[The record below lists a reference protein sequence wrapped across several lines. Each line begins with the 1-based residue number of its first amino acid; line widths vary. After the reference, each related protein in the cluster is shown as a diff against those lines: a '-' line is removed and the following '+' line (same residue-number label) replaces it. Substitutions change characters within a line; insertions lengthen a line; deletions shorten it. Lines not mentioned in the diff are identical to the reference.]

1 MKNLRETS
9 AGVAEYNVSV
19 AEPPLR
25 MTYDEFLDWADEDT
39 LAEWVDGEVIMTS
52 PASVKHQEIKSFI
65 AEVLKKYAKLN
76 DLGKVLDAPFQ
87 MKLTESGRE
96 PDVIFIAKANLGK
109 LQSTFYDGGADIAVE
124 VVSPESVNRDK
135 TDKYKE
141 YEAGGVRE
149 YWLIDAVEDKA
160 TFYRLENGKYKQIKL
175 QDGKF
180 YSDVMPGLW
189 LHIAWFWQDPLLEI
203 EDVMLE
209 IAKEVFTNDIL
220 EKLRKKGITL

>member
-1 MKNLRETS
+1 MKKLRETS
-9 AGVAEYNVSV
+9 AGVAEYSV
-19 AEPPLR
+19 GIAEPPLR
-25 MTYDEFLDWADEDT
+25 MSYEEFLDWADEDT
-39 LAEWVDGEVIMTS
+39 LAEWVNGEVIMTS

-65 AEVLKKYAKLN
+65 AEVLKKYAKLK

-160 TFYRLENGKYKQIKL
+160 TFYRLENGKYKQVKL

-180 YSDVMPGLW
+180 YSDVMPGFW
-189 LHIAWFWQDPLLEI
+189 LQIAWLWQNPLLEV

-209 IAKEVFTNDIL
+209 IAKEAFTNDIL
-220 EKLRKKGITL
+220 EKLRKKGIIP